1 MKNVKNFTLSL
12 LFLFAPLTALVAQSN
27 VAHINTQE
35 LISEMP
41 EVIAAQKELKKLED
55 QFTTEM
61 ETSVKEFQ
69 TKAQTYRGD
78 AENQTD
84 IINQQRQVELQDMQQ
99 RIQEFRETAA
109 QELQKRSADMMRPLY
124 DKAREA
130 INTVATAQGFQYVLD
145 SSPGGSVIT
154 ASGKDLM
161 VDVKKQLGF

>member
-99 RIQEFRETAA
+99 RIQNYTIGINPNNA
-109 QELQKRSADMMRPLY
+109 QKKISFLILNHITKSFLQK
-124 DKAREA
+124 
-130 INTVATAQGFQYVLD
+130 
-145 SSPGGSVIT
+145 
-154 ASGKDLM
+154 
-161 VDVKKQLGF
+161 